1 MRLTRAAARVALV
14 TTAALAVPV
23 AWSAPPAQAAEG
35 YLCTGIGP
43 DDKRSATTVPSI
55 PYELLGIE
63 RATELLAERGITP
76 GEGVR
81 VAVVDSGVSLGPPG
95 APPLAP
101 LSVTGFQ
108 SFGTNKPVLDGHGTN
123 VAGLVAGGER
133 EDGQPTGI
141 APGAEIV
148 DVRVYDEPN
157 ENGVGGIGQTDV
169 IDALN
174 WLAANAEEQGIG
186 VVVTA
191 FDLPPSA
198 AFRAAI
204 TALSKR
210 DVIIVAGSGN
220 RPDQEGQQGFE
231 EYGEAQPGE
240 NAEDL
245 IFPAGYTE
253 HVFAVTST
261 AAGIPVAEDE
271 VADAAGTVLL
281 SGAIDAA
288 VPTYGA
294 VTLAPNGATC
304 LIDKISTS
312 WAAGVAG
319 GVVAL
324 VRSAYPRENADQI
337 EARLLATASG
347 TLGSPTTA
355 TGAGVLQPVEALTQR
370 LAPTRRG
377 AVDDMPRENLP
388 QPQVSAPVAE
398 TDPLT
403 ATLGDARWWGLFGG
417 ATLVVALLVR
427 PLLARRRSG

>member
-1 MRLTRAAARVALV
+1 MRLTHAAAVVAV
-14 TTAALAVPV
+14 TALAVPIG
-23 AWSAPPAQAAEG
+23 WSAPVQAVEG
-35 YLCTGIGP
+35 YPCVGIDP
-43 DDKRSATTVPSI
+43 DTKRSATTLPSI
-55 PYELLGIE
+55 PHELLGID
-63 RATELLAERGITP
+63 RAAELLAERGLTP

-81 VAVVDSGVSLGPPG
+81 VAIVDSGVSLGSG
-95 APPLAP
+95 EPPLAP
-101 LSVTGFQ
+101 LAITGAQ
-108 SFGTNKPVLDGHGTN
+108 SFGTNKPVLDGHGTF

-133 EDGQPTGI
+133 ADGQPTGI

-148 DVRVYDEPN
+148 DIRVYDEPN

-174 WLAANAEEQGIG
+174 WLTANAEQQGIG

-198 AFRAAI
+198 AFRDAV

-210 DVIIVAGSGN
+210 DVVIVAGSGN
-220 RPDQEGQQGFE
+220 RPTEEGQEGFE
-231 EYGEAQPGE
+231 EYGVAKPGE
-240 NAEDL
+240 NAEKL
-245 IFPAGYTE
+245 VYPAGYADQ
-253 HVFAVTST
+253 VFAVTST

-271 VADAAGTVLL
+271 VADAAGTLLL

-304 LIDKISTS
+304 LIDQISTS

-347 TLGSPTTA
+347 TLGSRTTA

-370 LAPTRRG
+370 LAPTRG
-377 AVDDMPRENLP
+377 GDVDDMPREDAP

-403 ATLGDARWWGLFGG
+403 ATLGEARWWGLFGG
-417 ATLVVALLVR
+417 ATLVVALLAR
-427 PLLARRRSG
+427 PLLGRRRSG